1 MAKKDFLIVS
11 DESLNDEGYRVLTDG
26 IDTNSRFEAN
36 PIMHYNHERYAQGK
50 AKMPIGKWMELQK
63 VAGGVMIAK
72 PIFDETDPDGMAA
85 KSKFDQGMLN
95 TASLYGEII
104 ELSEDPALML
114 PGQRYPTVTKMIL
127 DEISICDKPGNKNC
141 VRLSYQGRTVQLS
154 ADSKQNEAA
163 LNSLF
168 YNKTERSTM
177 KNLIVK
183 LNATGSKFGIAA
195 LVDTA
200 TEADVAGAIDKILA
214 KAAEQETKIST
225 LETEKQ
231 NLEVKLTAT
240 EAKAAEDRAVL
251 LVDGAEAA
259 GKIVASQKAHF
270 VKLAKLDPES
280 TKQILDGM
288 PAHKSVIDQLD
299 KSGKGGDESKAF
311 LSLSKSDKVK
321 KYDELHKNGG
331 LVALKAEDAD
341 VWAALHEAKY
351 GVKPKK

>member
-1 MAKKDFLIVS
+1 MAKKFVVVS

-26 IDTNSRFEAN
+26 IDVTSRFEAN

-50 AKMPIGKWMELQK
+50 AKMPI
-63 VAGGVMIAK
+63 AK
-72 PIFDETDPDGMAA
+72 PVFDETDPDGIAA

-177 KNLIVK
+177 KTVILK
-183 LNATGSKFGIAA
+183 LNSFKLDAKNIVALADNASEAEIQAA
-195 LVDTA
+195 VDKVFVELTQKV
-200 TEADVAGAIDKILA
+200 ADQTTQI
-214 KAAEQETKIST
+214 QT
-225 LETEKQ
+225 LTTEKI
-231 NLEVKLTAT
+231 
-240 EAKAAEDRAVL
+240 RR
-251 LVDGAEAA
+251 
-259 GKIVASQKAHF
+259 
-270 VKLAKLDPES
+270 
-280 TKQILDGM
+280 
-288 PAHKSVIDQLD
+288 
-299 KSGKGGDESKAF
+299 
-311 LSLSKSDKVK
+311 
-321 KYDELHKNGG
+321 
-331 LVALKAEDAD
+331 
-341 VWAALHEAKY
+341 W
-351 GVKPKK
+351 